1 MESVHVSGI
10 PETSEFFRELELG
23 DKEQSLIFLSVGVYL
38 YRVRLS
44 RIENLTFRTAR
55 LLPDPKPTPL
65 LRICAIEQTCCA
77 ILFYA
82 NRQWRNLMA
91 HERLGQNFN
100 R

>member
-23 DKEQSLIFLSVGVYL
+23 DKEQSLIFLSVSVYL

-55 LLPDPKPTPL
+55 LLPDP
-65 LRICAIEQTCCA
+65 Q
-77 ILFYA
+77 
-82 NRQWRNLMA
+82 A
-91 HERLGQNFN
+91 HSLIADLCN
-100 R
+100 